1 MKYLKDLKKSSPEDA
16 TNKTY
21 LILALIFLSASIIVT
36 VDTGEETDF
45 TADSVNVIDG
55 DTLEASQNSSTVT
68 VRLLGV
74 DTPET
79 QMENNPAEY
88 GMEDS
93 SETTNCLNEWGEKA
107 KEFAKGFTTGNVS
120 ISTDPASRKYGDYN
134 RLLAY
139 VETDNGTLN
148 EALIKKGYA
157 RVYESDFGQ
166 VEKYIELESEA
177 REKDRGLWTCN

>member
-16 TNKTY
+16 TNKIY
-21 LILALIFLSASIIVT
+21 LVLALIFLSASIIIT

-45 TADSVNVIDG
+45 TTDSVNIIDG
-55 DTLEASQNSSTVT
+55 DTLEASRNSSTVT

-79 QMENNPAEY
+79 QIQNNPTEY
-88 GMEDS
+88 GMEDN
-93 SETTNCLNEWGEKA
+93 SETRECLNEWGEKA
-107 KEFAKGFTTGNVS
+107 TEFAKGFTTGKVS

-157 RVYESDFGQ
+157 RVYESDFSQ
-166 VEKYIELESEA
+166 VERYIELESEA
-177 REKDRGLWTCN
+177 REKDKGLWACN